1 MTKTAMV
8 KKGHANGI
16 NGNVG
21 VAAYMI
27 VEGKGGVGN
36 AIIRARIVVTLARGR
51 TDVPGEIVERGRNYV
66 QGCPSQHKCI
76 KKICTMYS
84 HAFHKFITQI
94 PTREQR
100 DSDLVV

>member
-1 MTKTAMV
+1 MTKTAMA

-51 TDVPGEIVERGRNYV
+51 TDVPGEIVERG
-66 QGCPSQHKCI
+66 
-76 KKICTMYS
+76 
-84 HAFHKFITQI
+84 
-94 PTREQR
+94 
-100 DSDLVV
+100 

>member
-36 AIIRARIVVTLARGR
+36 AIIHARIVVTLARGR
-51 TDVPGEIVERGRNYV
+51 TDVPGEIVERGGNYV
-66 QGCPSQHKCI
+66 QGCPSQRKCI

-94 PTREQR
+94 PTRERR

>member
-27 VEGKGGVGN
+27 VEGKGVGN

-51 TDVPGEIVERGRNYV
+51 TDVPGEIVERG
-66 QGCPSQHKCI
+66 
-76 KKICTMYS
+76 
-84 HAFHKFITQI
+84 
-94 PTREQR
+94 
-100 DSDLVV
+100 